1 MSAVDEL
8 VIRWGPIPG
17 TAQERFFDDDTP
29 DGTLLFTGG
38 WASGKT
44 MSLTAKMLKLS
55 AINAPLPGIWCV
67 PDYNHI
73 HDTILPTLQDV
84 DPDTGDPWFLSAGQF
99 SYHNQ
104 SGNHGPAH
112 SLRWDGGGPI
122 WFVTAENAKSIAGP
136 NVAFCGTDEPGSI
149 SPTAWKN
156 TIARVRHPNAKLR
169 QKVAAGTPEG
179 LNFLAEQFGPD
190 MAAGFHK
197 YVMPTTENTELLRHN
212 PGYLD
217 QVRANAT
224 ETELAA
230 YLEGKFVNMTG
241 SLAYPMFNAERQM
254 RELVIDP
261 LLPLRLS
268 FDFNVNPMTV
278 TIGQQWPGPYGPEF
292 GVLHAVALSDSTV
305 MAACEAVRRLFPV
318 WPAGIAVYGDAT
330 GKNRTTVNTKSNYQ
344 IIREL
349 LGPMG
354 PFSERW
360 GTTNPPVALRIN
372 SVNMLCKDARGV
384 TRLWL
389 NGNPQQPRTSPC
401 RELVRSLQQSTK
413 KTGTDDLAKPAGET
427 ITHMS
432 DAVGYWLTAESPAV
446 RPAAAVAAVK
456 APSGPSAM
464 SGAMAAMK
472 ARKSAQLAKELGR
485 GV

>member
-1 MSAVDEL
+1 MVEDL

-67 PDYNHI
+67 PDYGHI
-73 HDTILPTLQDV
+73 QRTILPTLQDV
-84 DPDTGDPWFLSAGQF
+84 DPDTGDPWFLRSDQF
-99 SYHNQ
+99 TYHAQ
-104 SGNHGPAH
+104 DSKSGPGH
-112 SLRWDGGGPI
+112 SIQWDGGGPI
-122 WFVTAENAKSIAGP
+122 WFVTAENHKSIAGP

-149 SPTAWKN
+149 RPEAWRN
-156 TIARVRHPNAKLR
+156 TIARVRHPGAKLR

-179 LNFLAEQFGPD
+179 LNFLSEQFGPD
-190 MAAGFHK
+190 MATGFHK

-241 SLAYPMFNAERQM
+241 SLAYPEFNAERQM
-254 RELVIDP
+254 RAIVADP
-261 LLPLRLS
+261 NLPLRLS
-268 FDFNVNPMTV
+268 YDFNVSPMTV
-278 TIGQQWPGPYGPEF
+278 IVGQQWMGAYGPEF
-292 GVLHAVALSDSTV
+292 NVLDAIAMSDSTV
-305 MAACEAVRRLFPV
+305 MAACAEVLKRYPC
-318 WPAGIAVYGDAT
+318 WPAGVIVYGDST
-330 GKNRTTVNTKSNYQ
+330 GRSRTTTNIKVNYT
-344 IIREL
+344 IIQEML
-349 LGPMG
+349 APVG
-354 PFSERW
+354 PFELRV
-360 GTTNPPVALRIN
+360 GTSNPAVATRIAT
-372 SVNMLCKDARGV
+372 VNVLCRARNI

-389 NGNPQQPRTSPC
+389 NGDPMHPRSSPC

-413 KTGTDDLAKPAGET
+413 KTGTDDLSKPTGET
-427 ITHMS
+427 VTHMS
-432 DAVGYWLTAESPAV
+432 DALGYWLTAEAPAQKPPNGV
-446 RPAAAVAAVK
+446 ATINAAH
-456 APSGPSAM
+456 APSGSTAM
-464 SGAMAAMK
+464 QLLK
-472 ARKSAQLAKELGR
+472 AQKSARLAKELGR
-485 GV
+485 V